1 MTRLRVRPH
10 ICGLHVL
17 DRNSLSLSS
26 ATGEPHVQPAD
37 LLDGPEGHDF
47 DWQLTSWSAALRML
61 FGTKALLLFRLGF
74 VVLLTPAVLLAAYS
88 LYSNRPTLLVY
99 VFFCCWG
106 YCTRSTSPTGIGM
119 TASIITAI
127 VSVAIS
133 VAKQDM
139 LFALSGV
146 LAGVTWLGSC
156 AILGTTAQY
165 IMDGVQSSESS
176 LKALVEHG
184 ILKATTVAEP
194 SDQRCISAESILKSK
209 SSPRSP

>member
-1 MTRLRVRPH
+1 MQH
-10 ICGLHVL
+10 
-17 DRNSLSLSS
+17 
-26 ATGEPHVQPAD
+26 AD
-37 LLDGPEGHDF
+37 FLDGLDGHNF

-88 LYSNRPTLLVY
+88 LYSNRPILLVF
-99 VFFCCWG
+99 VLFCCWG

-119 TASIITAI
+119 IASMVAAIT
-127 VSVAIS
+127 SVAIS
-133 VAKQDM
+133 VVKQDV
-139 LFALSGV
+139 LFAFCGL
-146 LAGVTWLGSC
+146 LPGVTWLGSC

-176 LKALVEHG
+176 FKALVEHG
-184 ILKATTVAEP
+184 VLKATTVAEP
-194 SDQRCISAESILKSK
+194 SDARETSVQSALKSK